1 MLRQIQI
8 LTKFKT
14 KFIKFIFKN
23 SYYRHVHSGTGH
35 ENSNIATREP
45 RRGPGIWPRH
55 VWNPP
60 GLDMGNYPV
69 WRVNVTPRQ
78 REQSLPLR
86 EATWSTNVRR
96 RWHTCQQVVSHTR
109 SNNKADLAQATKVLV
124 PLAIAGIHTIQDPST
139 VIQARSKVPKSYYD
153 PGPRGSFAEKRRS
166 DDPCMDHRSL
176 QCLTVVRAAAGTTEH
191 WSWTR

>member
-1 MLRQIQI
+1 M
-8 LTKFKT
+8 
-14 KFIKFIFKN
+14 
-23 SYYRHVHSGTGH
+23 SGPDPWST
-35 ENSNIATREP
+35 SQA
-45 RRGPGIWPRH
+45 
-55 VWNPP
+55 
-60 GLDMGNYPV
+60 NYPI

-96 RWHTCQQVVSHTR
+96 RWHTCQQVVSHTC
-109 SNNKADLAQATKVLV
+109 SNNKADLAQATKGTST
-124 PLAIAGIHTIQDPST
+124 AGHSRDPYNP
-139 VIQARSKVPKSYYD
+139 RSFDCQSPVHKAWSSPVQSYYD